1 MVEVA
6 SHEAGTRAA
15 GRAGVVAG
23 VDDMAALGGK
33 AAPAGARPRV
43 LSRRALI
50 RGVAGSAV
58 LAGAAATLA
67 ACTPETAS
75 GAASASRAASGAPA
89 SASASAS
96 TMFAELD
103 AKIQALMKK
112 YKVPGSAVGVWYKGH
127 EHVRGFGVT
136 DVDDPQPVTGDTLFR
151 IGSTTKTFTGTAM
164 MRLVE
169 QGKVS
174 LDAPVRTY
182 LPDFAT
188 SDPSVAGQ
196 VTVRQLLNHSP
207 GWLGDYMV
215 DYGRGDNALA
225 EYVAGVA
232 RVPQQTPL
240 GSTFQYNNTAIG
252 VAGRIIEVVT
262 GSTYE
267 DAAQSLVLDPLKLAH
282 TGFFADQMIGYRFA
296 APHEQLPA
304 AKGAPGKTVVNRS
317 DFYLP
322 RSINSFGGLLSSA
335 RDQLAYAR
343 FHLAGTGVGPGGK
356 QVLSPASL
364 KAMRSNPGPGGTLL
378 MELTGM
384 GVTWQLVPSAEGVP
398 IVQHGGSWPGYL
410 SGFLFVPGRDFAMT
424 WLTNSSTSEPAR
436 TELFSDDW
444 ALSRF
449 AGLHNPPAN
458 PKKLSAADLAPY
470 VGRYRTQEIG
480 GTGAKPVT
488 TTPTLQLTAH
498 NGRLRMS
505 ALDEN
510 DKELEPST
518 GGAPEL
524 AFYRDDYVRPYDSD
538 GNPLASRQDF
548 IRAADGTVQWF
559 RLGGRLYRKIS

>member
-1 MVEVA
+1 MVEKA
-6 SHEAGTRAA
+6 AHEAGTRAA
-15 GRAGVVAG
+15 GGAGASAG
-23 VDDMAALGGK
+23 IDDAAESGGG
-33 AAPAGARPRV
+33 AAPVGAGPRV

-67 ACTPETAS
+67 ACTPGTAS
-75 GAASASRAASGAPA
+75 AGASASKAASGAPA
-89 SASASAS
+89 SASAS
-96 TMFAELD
+96 TLFAELD
-103 AKIQALMKK
+103 AKILALMKK
-112 YKVPGSAVGVWYKGH
+112 YKVPGSAVGVWYKGA

-136 DVDDPQPVTGDTLFR
+136 NVEDPQPVTGDTLFR
-151 IGSTTKTFTGTAM
+151 IGSTTKTVTGTAM

-169 QGKVS
+169 QGKVG

-188 SDPSVAGQ
+188 SDPSVAWQ

-207 GWLGDYMV
+207 GWLGDNLV

-267 DAAQSLVLDPLKLAH
+267 DAARSLVLDPLKLAH
-282 TGFFADQMIGYRFA
+282 TGFFADEMIGYRFA
-296 APHEQLPA
+296 APHQQVPA
-304 AKGAPGKTVVNRS
+304 AQEVPGKAVVNRS

-322 RSINSFGGLLSSA
+322 RSLNSIGGLLSSA

-343 FHLAGTGVGPGGK
+343 FHLAGTGVAADGK
-356 QVLSPASL
+356 QILSPAAL

-378 MELTGM
+378 MELTGI
-384 GVTWQLVPSAEGVP
+384 GVTWMLVPSAEGVT
-398 IVQHGGSWPGYL
+398 IVQHGGSWPGYE

-424 WLTNSSTSEPAR
+424 LLTNSSTGNPAVG
-436 TELFSDDW
+436 ELLNNDW

-449 AGLHNPPAN
+449 AGLHNPPAD

-470 VGRYRTQEIG
+470 VGRYRFQEID
-480 GTGAKPVT
+480 GTGAKPIT
-488 TTPTLQLTAH
+488 KTSTLQLTAH

-505 ALDEN
+505 GLDEN
-510 DKELEPST
+510 GKELEPPT

-524 AFYRDDYVRPYDSD
+524 ALYRDDYVRPYDSD
-538 GNPLASRQDF
+538 GNPLAARSNF
-548 IRAADGTVQWF
+548 IRDANGKVQWL
-559 RLGGRLYRKIS
+559 RNGGRLGRKIS

>member
-1 MVEVA
+1 MVEVV

-15 GRAGVVAG
+15 GRGGVTAG
-23 VDDMAALGGK
+23 VDDVAAPGGK
-33 AAPAGARPRV
+33 ATPGGARPRV

-75 GAASASRAASGAPA
+75 AGATASKAASGAST
-89 SASASAS
+89 SASAA
-96 TMFAELD
+96 FEELD
-103 AKIQALMKK
+103 TKIQALMKK
-112 YKVPGSAVGVWYKGH
+112 YKVPGSAVGVWYKGE

-136 DVDDPQPVTGDTLFR
+136 DVDDPQPVTGETLFR

-207 GWLGDYMV
+207 GWLGDYLV

-282 TGFFADQMIGYRFA
+282 TGFFADEMIGYRFA

-304 AKGAPGKTVVNRS
+304 AKGVPGKVVVNRS
-317 DFYLP
+317 DFYLQ
-322 RSINSFGGLLSSA
+322 RSLNSIGGLLSSA
-335 RDQLAYAR
+335 KDQLAYAR
-343 FHLAGTGVGPGGK
+343 FHLAGTGVGPDGK
-356 QVLSPASL
+356 QMLSPASL
-364 KAMRSNPGPGGTLL
+364 KAMCSNPGPGGTLL

-384 GVTWQLVPSAEGVP
+384 GVTWQLVPSAEGVT
-398 IVQHGGSWPGYL
+398 IVQHGGSWPGYM

-424 WLTNSSTSEPAR
+424 WLTNSSSGATAGL
-436 TELFSDDW
+436 ELFSGDW

-470 VGRYRTQEIG
+470 VGRYRGQSIS
-480 GTGAKPVT
+480 GTGAKPVAT
-488 TTPTLQLTAH
+488 TSTFQFTGH

-510 DKELEPST
+510 DEELEPPT
-518 GGAPEL
+518 GAPAEL

-538 GNPLASRQDF
+538 GNPVAARWDF

-559 RLGGRLYRKIS
+559 RLAGRLYRKIS